1 MKIVRS
7 PFFYVGDKYKL
18 LKEIKPY
25 FPNKIDNF
33 FEPFVGGG
41 SVFLNVEANNYYLND
56 IDKNVYNLHLFLKSQ
71 VENKNFFD
79 QVLEVAKKYNLS
91 RSFYEDIIPKE
102 LKKEYK
108 KTYYSKFNQI
118 GFNKLKQQ
126 FNSQTKKDYF
136 ILYLLVIYGFNR
148 IIRFNSKGE
157 FNVPV
162 GNVDFNKN
170 VKMALLNYFEFMKN
184 NKVKFENKDFKKF
197 LDNYQLKKDDFIYF
211 DPPYL
216 ITFSEYNKLWNE
228 KKEKELL
235 ELLDS
240 LDKNNIKFAISN
252 VVSYKGKKNNLFIE
266 WMKNYNV
273 KKIKSNYISY
283 HDNSI
288 KNFEEVLVLNY

>member
-71 VENKNFFD
+71 VENKNFFN

-91 RSFYEDIIPKE
+91 RSFYEDIVPKE

-197 LDNYQLKKDDFIYF
+197 LDNYQLKKEDFIYF

-240 LDKNNIKFAISN
+240 LNKNNIKFAISN
-252 VVSYKGKKNNLFIE
+252 VVFYKGKKNNLFIE

>member
-25 FPNKIDNF
+25 FPIKIDNF

-41 SVFLNVEANNYYLND
+41 SVFLNVKANNYYLND

-71 VENKNFFD
+71 MENKDFFN

-91 RSFYEDIIPKE
+91 RSFYEDIVSKD

-118 GFNKLKQQ
+118 GFNKLKNK

-184 NKVKFENKDFKKF
+184 NKVKFENKDFKNF
-197 LDNYQLKKDDFIYF
+197 LDNYEFKKDDFLYF

-235 ELLDS
+235 ELLDY
-240 LDKNNIKFAISN
+240 LDKSDIKFAISN
-252 VVSYKGKKNNLFIE
+252 VVFYKDKKNNLFIE